1 MEDLRTVLPVQGE
14 QRGVWSSTDMHVF
27 LCPASTAALYPGL
40 SPEFHLSSAAAPK
53 LYNRDTHSLLGHAY
67 VLRPLHDAASL
78 RNGKRQISHKPG
90 VSWKCSSAG
99 SDSSGAGVCEGLS
112 PCLFF
117 CISKQRSFMRWMLP
131 RRRTSSLMHRFW
143 KVHSK

>member
-1 MEDLRTVLPVQGE
+1 MEDLRTALPVQGE

-40 SPEFHLSSAAAPK
+40 SLEFHLSSAAAPK

-78 RNGKRQISHKPG
+78 RNGKRQISHKPA
-90 VSWKCSSAG
+90 VSWKCSSVG
-99 SDSSGAGVCEGLS
+99 SDSSGASVWGALTMFVFLHLQAAVIHALDAAQAPHLLVNAQILES
-112 PCLFF
+112 
-117 CISKQRSFMRWMLP
+117 
-131 RRRTSSLMHRFW
+131 T
-143 KVHSK
+143 